1 MLWQEEQSAGR
12 VKNNN
17 QTVALSTSEAEY
29 MALGLATQEA
39 IWLRRLLNNL
49 HISTDKATDIV
60 EDNQGAIA
68 MTKNPI
74 GHKRTKHIDIK
85 HHFFRENLQAETITI
100 TYCPTDHMVADI
112 FTKPLPKARFEYLR
126 KELGLT

>member
-1 MLWQEEQSAGR
+1 MTGRAISWQSQ
-12 VKNNN
+12 KQ

-29 MALGLATQEA
+29 IALGLATQEA
-39 IWLRRLLNNL
+39 IWLRRLLNDL
-49 HISTDKATDIV
+49 HINTKEATEIL

-85 HHFFRENLQAETITI
+85 HHFIRENVQAETITI
-100 TYCPTDHMVADI
+100 S
-112 FTKPLPKARFEYLR
+112 
-126 KELGLT
+126 

>member
-1 MLWQEEQSAGR
+1 
-12 VKNNN
+12 
-17 QTVALSTSEAEY
+17 

-39 IWLRRLLNNL
+39 IWLRRLLNDL
-49 HISTDKATDIV
+49 HINTKEATEIL

-85 HHFFRENLQAETITI
+85 HHFIRENVQAETITI
-100 TYCPTDHMVADI
+100 SYCPTDQMVADI
-112 FTKPLPKARFEYLR
+112 FTKPLPKAQFEYLR
-126 KELGLT
+126 EKLGLT